1 MGNPDSSIGNARR
14 GRCRRYRDSA
24 EPRLT
29 CLNPPPPPC
38 QSSRSSPATARLPIH
53 RHLPPTSPG
62 LANAYFNPASA
73 LLRICSAGSSP
84 IRPLVV
90 AILGSFLR
98 LSAPF
103 WPLPPLPLAAK
114 LWLPDPQLRPN
125 APSSPNLLFFPF
137 FVLPRAQSDLADRPR
152 CPLCWSADA
161 LFLTPGP
168 VIVGL
173 FSERNPSTRS

>member
-1 MGNPDSSIGNARR
+1 MVAIDSTLLWGIQIPVWEMHEDL
-14 GRCRRYRDSA
+14 RCRRYRDGA

-29 CLNPPPPPC
+29 CLNPPQPPC

-53 RHLPPTSPG
+53 RHLPSTSPG

-84 IRPLVV
+84 IRPLVL
-90 AILGSFLR
+90 AIFGSFLR

-103 WPLPPLPLAAK
+103 WACPPLPLAAK

-125 APSSPNLLFFPF
+125 APSSPNLLF
-137 FVLPRAQSDLADRPR
+137 S
-152 CPLCWSADA
+152 
-161 LFLTPGP
+161 LFLSSHAGNLT
-168 VIVGL
+168 
-173 FSERNPSTRS
+173 